1 MFRSMPILAAAVLA
15 MAVPAAAQDDDTA
28 RLDFAGDRFLAGNDL
43 GIADETSGDLFAA
56 GENVAVEN
64 GVGGAAHLAAR
75 LLEVDA
81 PTGRLYGAAYEIE
94 VTADVA
100 GPAALAAAEITI
112 EAAIDGNL
120 RAFAREVDISGSL
133 GASAMIAAEDLRLDA
148 PVAGDLMLAV
158 GSADF
163 GTDATVAG
171 QVIVYVEDGETP
183 VTIPERVAPADRV
196 EVRDIEADDA
206 MPGGFDDVRRAAWGA
221 AITGFVVSVLT
232 VAAFAAAA
240 VAVAPAHVA
249 QWRERALAQPGQ
261 SLLAGFLL
269 VSLVAGSGFVLALT
283 VIGIPLLFAALLLA
297 GLIGYAGYVMGSYI
311 LGVGIW
317 LRLGNTMPEDVLPK
331 AGLALLGAFVAAIV
345 ALIPLLGWIAV
356 LALAL
361 TGAGAI
367 ATVVRDARRT
377 TGA

>member
-1 MFRSMPILAAAVLA
+1 MFRLLPILAAAA
-15 MAVPAAAQDDDTA
+15 MAVAAPAAAQDDDPA
-28 RLDFAGDRFLAGNDL
+28 LLDFAGDRFIAGNDL
-43 GIADETSGDLFAA
+43 QIAVETPGDLFAA
-56 GENVAVEN
+56 AEDISVDS

-75 LLEVDA
+75 LLGVDA

-100 GPAALAAAEITI
+100 GPAMLAAAEITI
-112 EAAIDGNL
+112 DAAIGGNL
-120 RAFAREVDISGSL
+120 RAFARAVDISGSL
-133 GASAMIAAEDLRLDA
+133 GASAMIAAEDMRLDA

-158 GSADF
+158 DRAEF
-163 GTDATVAG
+163 GNDATVAG
-171 QVIVYVEDGETP
+171 RVIVYVEDGETP
-183 VTIPERVAPADRV
+183 VAIPERVAPADRV
-196 EVRDIEADDA
+196 EVRDIEVDDA
-206 MPGGFDDVRRAAWGA
+206 MPGGFDDMRRAAWGA
-221 AITGFVVSVLT
+221 AVTGFIVSVLT

-249 QWRERALAQPGQ
+249 EWRARALAHPGQ
-261 SLLAGFLL
+261 SLVAGFLL
-269 VSLVAGSGFVLALT
+269 VSVVAGAGFVLALT

-317 LRLGNTMPEDVLPK
+317 LRLGNPMPETVLPK

-356 LALAL
+356 LALSLA
-361 TGAGAI
+361 GAGAI

-377 TGA
+377 TES